1 MAASLIE
8 GTKAHKY
15 NQIEFWELNFPNEEL
30 NCPMLSG
37 GFYCRFHIGNKKNI
51 CLDILIHLTP
61 SIHTEQCIGNSPK
74 GNFPILVI
82 TKIAIP
88 ETRKEQKRRLMDHVK
103 ERAREWEEVESGRKG
118 SSRSSVALLLAL
130 SPWPC

>member
-1 MAASLIE
+1 
-8 GTKAHKY
+8 
-15 NQIEFWELNFPNEEL
+15 
-30 NCPMLSG
+30 MLTG

-51 CLDILIHLTP
+51 CLDILIHLNP